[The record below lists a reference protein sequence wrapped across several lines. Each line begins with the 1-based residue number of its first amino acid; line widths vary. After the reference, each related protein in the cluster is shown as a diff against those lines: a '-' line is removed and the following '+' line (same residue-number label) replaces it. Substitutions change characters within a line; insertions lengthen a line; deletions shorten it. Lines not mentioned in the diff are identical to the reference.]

1 MARLVAPPPK
11 ADIHHPFAG
20 PVGRMGQQRLARRG
34 NGVFKAAEVG
44 EPARAH
50 FAGPVFILEG
60 IGMRVGV
67 VGHRGSPVGDG
78 RTIAAHSSKKKSDQ
92 SLSLWQGRAMNRPYL
107 SADLRRAETVATVI
121 ELAASHDPAVMTTG
135 QIASGHGRVAGR
147 AVPPFSGQA
156 GDLDRRARMDLR
168 RTEPPLRRPCRRG
181 PPLARLEAM
190 LAAHVDFVIERPGV
204 PRILF
209 GELQRA
215 GDTPTKAIARQ
226 LMAGYRAR
234 VAQRTSRCARC
245 RRRSR
250 EATDVEAATVLFLAM
265 VQGMVMQGL
274 AIDDFSAMPVLA
286 RRLFGLFR
294 RSLGASPC
302 A

>member
-1 MARLVAPPPK
+1 
-11 ADIHHPFAG
+11 
-20 PVGRMGQQRLARRG
+20 
-34 NGVFKAAEVG
+34 
-44 EPARAH
+44 
-50 FAGPVFILEG
+50 
-60 IGMRVGV
+60 
-67 VGHRGSPVGDG
+67 
-78 RTIAAHSSKKKSDQ
+78 
-92 SLSLWQGRAMNRPYL
+92 MNRPYL
-107 SADLRRAETVATVI
+107 SAELRRAETVATVI
-121 ELAASHDPAVMTTG
+121 DLAASHDPAVMTTG
-135 QIASGHGRVAGR
+135 QIAAAMDVSQGALFRHFPDKMAIWT
-147 AVPPFSGQA
+147 AVLEWTCAELNHRFDTLPES
-156 GDLDRRARMDLR
+156 
-168 RTEPPLRRPCRRG
+168 

-190 LAAHVDFVIERPGV
+190 LATHVDFVIERPGV

-234 VAQRTSRCARC
+234 VAHQLLAAR
-245 RRRSR
+245 
-250 EATDVEAATVLFLAM
+250 EIGEIADATDVEAATVMFLAM

-294 RSLGASPC
+294 QSLGAAPC

>member
-1 MARLVAPPPK
+1 
-11 ADIHHPFAG
+11 
-20 PVGRMGQQRLARRG
+20 
-34 NGVFKAAEVG
+34 
-44 EPARAH
+44 
-50 FAGPVFILEG
+50 
-60 IGMRVGV
+60 
-67 VGHRGSPVGDG
+67 
-78 RTIAAHSSKKKSDQ
+78 
-92 SLSLWQGRAMNRPYL
+92 MNRPYL
-107 SADLRRAETVATVI
+107 SADSRRAETVATVI
-121 ELAASHDPAVMTTG
+121 DLAASRDPAVMTTG
-135 QIASGHGRVAGR
+135 QIAVAMGVSQGALFR
-147 AVPPFSGQA
+147 HFPDKMAIWTAVLEWTAAELS
-156 GDLDRRARMDLR
+156 RRFDALP
-168 RTEPPLRRPCRRG
+168 ES

-204 PRILF
+204 PRVLF

-226 LMAGYRAR
+226 LMTGYRMR
-234 VAQRTSRCARC
+234 VARELIGARDLGEIA
-245 RRRSR
+245 

-294 RSLGASPC
+294 QSVGAAPC

>member
-1 MARLVAPPPK
+1 
-11 ADIHHPFAG
+11 
-20 PVGRMGQQRLARRG
+20 
-34 NGVFKAAEVG
+34 
-44 EPARAH
+44 
-50 FAGPVFILEG
+50 
-60 IGMRVGV
+60 
-67 VGHRGSPVGDG
+67 
-78 RTIAAHSSKKKSDQ
+78 
-92 SLSLWQGRAMNRPYL
+92 MNRPYL
-107 SADLRRAETVATVI
+107 SADLRRAETVVTVI
-121 ELAASHDPAVMTTG
+121 GLAASHDPAVMTTG
-135 QIASGHGRVAGR
+135 QIAAAMGVSQGALFRHFPDKMAIWT
-147 AVPPFSGQA
+147 AVLEWTCAELNHRFDTLS
-156 GDLDRRARMDLR
+156 
-168 RTEPPLRRPCRRG
+168 EG

-234 VAQRTSRCARC
+234 VAHKLLAAR
-245 RRRSR
+245 
-250 EATDVEAATVLFLAM
+250 EIGEIADATDVEAATVMFLAM

-294 RSLGASPC
+294 QSLGAAPC

>member
-1 MARLVAPPPK
+1 
-11 ADIHHPFAG
+11 
-20 PVGRMGQQRLARRG
+20 
-34 NGVFKAAEVG
+34 
-44 EPARAH
+44 
-50 FAGPVFILEG
+50 
-60 IGMRVGV
+60 
-67 VGHRGSPVGDG
+67 
-78 RTIAAHSSKKKSDQ
+78 
-92 SLSLWQGRAMNRPYL
+92 MNRPYL
-107 SADLRRAETVATVI
+107 SADLRRAETVVTVI
-121 ELAASHDPAVMTTG
+121 GLAASHDPAVMTTG
-135 QIASGHGRVAGR
+135 QIAAAMGVSQGALFRHFPDKMAIWT
-147 AVPPFSGQA
+147 AVLEWTCAELNHRFDTLS
-156 GDLDRRARMDLR
+156 
-168 RTEPPLRRPCRRG
+168 EG

-234 VAQRTSRCARC
+234 VAHELLAAR
-245 RRRSR
+245 
-250 EATDVEAATVLFLAM
+250 EIGEIADATDVEAATVMFLAM

-294 RSLGASPC
+294 QSLGAAPC

>member
-1 MARLVAPPPK
+1 
-11 ADIHHPFAG
+11 
-20 PVGRMGQQRLARRG
+20 
-34 NGVFKAAEVG
+34 
-44 EPARAH
+44 
-50 FAGPVFILEG
+50 
-60 IGMRVGV
+60 
-67 VGHRGSPVGDG
+67 
-78 RTIAAHSSKKKSDQ
+78 
-92 SLSLWQGRAMNRPYL
+92 MNRPYL
-107 SADLRRAETVATVI
+107 SADSRRAETVATVI
-121 ELAASHDPAVMTTG
+121 DLAASRDPAVMTTG
-135 QIASGHGRVAGR
+135 QIAVAMGVSQGALFR
-147 AVPPFSGQA
+147 HFPDKMAIWTAVLEWTAAELS
-156 GDLDRRARMDLR
+156 RRFDALP
-168 RTEPPLRRPCRRG
+168 ES

-204 PRILF
+204 PRVLF

-226 LMAGYRAR
+226 LMTGYRMR
-234 VAQRTSRCARC
+234 VARELIGARDLGEIA
-245 RRRSR
+245 

-294 RSLGASPC
+294 QSLGAAPC